1 MATWEP
7 DIDPFDRDEIG
18 EEDYRWDDTF
28 TNKLETRL
36 NELRQFNKTLDE
48 SRDEDLIDITI
59 KTKNA
64 LKKDT
69 IELIANEIY
78 DKLTNL
84 FNPIL
89 PGLLNTLQTWGGG
102 VFYPPS

>member
-18 EEDYRWDDTF
+18 EEDDSWDDTF
-28 TNKLETRL
+28 TRDLETRL
-36 NELRQFNKTLDE
+36 NKLRRFNETLNE
-48 SRDEDLIDITI
+48 STDEDIIEITK

-69 IELIANEIY
+69 IELIANQIY
-78 DKLTNL
+78 DKVTKF
-84 FNPIL
+84 FNDRRKRFGIKE
-89 PGLLNTLQTWGGG
+89 
-102 VFYPPS
+102 V